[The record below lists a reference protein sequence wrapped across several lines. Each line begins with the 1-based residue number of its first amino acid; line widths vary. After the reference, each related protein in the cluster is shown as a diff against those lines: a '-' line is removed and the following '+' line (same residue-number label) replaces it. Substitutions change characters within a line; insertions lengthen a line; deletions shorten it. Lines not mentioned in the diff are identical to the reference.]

1 MKEKNFGHLGFE
13 FQQTLLKAIIEDKK
27 YAEKIISILESK
39 YFDNVS
45 FKFIMENIKEFYYEF
60 NRIPDYVNLAQKIV
74 SDNGEILST
83 KIHLDTLEQ
92 LKNHNSNPDYAKKSA
107 LNFCRQQ
114 NLKRVMKVADNIIEK
129 GSFEEYDSLE
139 GLFKKALE
147 VGLED
152 DPITDI
158 FENIDDALSMNYR
171 HPIPTGIVGIDNL
184 LKGGVGRGEL
194 AIVLAPTGT
203 GKTTLL
209 TKIANT
215 AYNTGNNVL
224 QIFFEDNVGDIKRK
238 HYTIWTNIA
247 PDEQP
252 EHKDEVMQIVTKKQS
267 ESKGILKLL
276 KLPSSDVSISELKTK
291 IRKMQSDG
299 LKFDL
304 LVLDYIDCI
313 APEKSTNSD
322 EWKGEGAIMRHLES
336 MASEF
341 EIGVWTA
348 TQGSRDSI
356 SSEVVNTD
364 QMGGSIKKAQIAHI
378 ILSIGKTITQKEHNL
393 ATLTLLKS
401 RIGKDGV
408 IFQNCKFNNEYL
420 DIDTET
426 QNTLLGFEDNEE
438 NEKQKDKIER
448 AKAAYLRRQEQK
460 NNKINEN

>member
-1 MKEKNFGHLGFE
+1 MKEKNFGYLGFD

-27 YAEKIISILESK
+27 YAERIITILESK
-39 YFDNVS
+39 YFENAS

-60 NRIPDYVNLAQKIV
+60 NRIPDYINLAQKII
-74 SDNGEILST
+74 SDNGDNLST
-83 KIHLDTLEQ
+83 KIHLDTLES

-129 GSFEEYDSLE
+129 GNFEEYDSLE

-152 DPITDI
+152 DPISDI
-158 FENIDDALSMNYR
+158 FENIDDTLSANYR
-171 HPIPTGIVGIDNL
+171 HPIPTGIVGVDNL
-184 LKGGVGRGEL
+184 LKGGLGRGEL

-203 GKTTLL
+203 GKTTIL
-209 TKIANT
+209 TKFANT
-215 AYNTGNNVL
+215 AYNCGFNVL
-224 QIFFEDNVGDIKRK
+224 QIFFEDNIGNIKRK
-238 HYTIWTNIA
+238 HYTIWSNIA
-247 PDEQP
+247 PDDQP
-252 EHKDEVMQIVTKKQS
+252 EKKDEVMEIVTKKQK
-267 ESKGILKLL
+267 EAKGVLKLL
-276 KLPSSDVSISELKTK
+276 KLQSSDVSISELKTK

-299 LKFDL
+299 LQFDL

-313 APEKSTNSD
+313 APEKSINSD
-322 EWKGEGAIMRHLES
+322 EWKGEGAIMRNLES

-341 EIGVWTA
+341 ELAIWTA

-356 SSEVVNTD
+356 SSEIVNTD
-364 QMGGSIKKAQIAHI
+364 QMGGSIKKAQIAHV
-378 ILSIGKTITQKEHNL
+378 ILSIGKTIPQKEHNL

-408 IFQNCKFNNEYL
+408 VFQNCKFNNEYI

-426 QNTLLGFEDNEE
+426 QNTLLGLQEDDGDKERKNNE
-438 NEKQKDKIER
+438 R
-448 AKAAYLRRQEQK
+448 VKAAYQRAQESK
-460 NNKINEN
+460 KINKV